1 MARKPLTSDE
11 LLDSTSLISSRN
23 RKGRSA
29 ATGVTAPVTP
39 RALTDVESLCVRK
52 ILACAM
58 RMKGRFGK
66 TMLAATLRGS
76 AAKNVMQA
84 HLNELSTYGL
94 LRDVRQEEVLLYINA
109 LCAAGCLRVSGGA
122 YPTVSITE
130 LGERVMREQEQI
142 ELALPQ

>member
-1 MARKPLTSDE
+1 RKS
-11 LLDSTSLISSRN
+11 
-23 RKGRSA
+23 RSA
-29 ATGVTAPVTP
+29 ASATAAAAPVAA
-39 RALTDVESLCVRK
+39 RALTHDESLHIRK

-94 LRDVRQEEVLLYINA
+94 LRDIRQEDVLIYIDA
-109 LCAAGCLRVSGGA
+109 LCAADCLRVSGGA

-130 LGERVMREQEQI
+130 LGERVMREQETI
-142 ELALPQ
+142 GLALP